1 MGKRIDK
8 YGLKIEEN
16 LFNFINSAVLDNLN
30 FEKDSFWKNFSNF
43 ILDYAPINN
52 SLLKKRLDLN
62 KFAITNMESSTE

>member
-16 LFNFINSAVLDNLN
+16 LFNFINNEVLDNLN
-30 FEKDSFWKNFSNF
+30 FQKEVFWKNFSNF

-52 SLLKKRLDLN
+52 SLLKKRLDL
-62 KFAITNMESSTE
+62 KLKI